1 MEGDCH
7 YLDGNINA
15 RRRIEYSQKLLEDIG
30 LEGRRIQ
37 MINISSA
44 MGGQFAWTA
53 AEFTEEIRRLGPN
66 PLKDST
72 VRPVDQLQNITL
84 GE

>member
-15 RRRIEYSQKLLEDIG
+15 RRRVEYARGLLDEIG
-30 LEGRRIQ
+30 LKGRRLQ
-37 MINISSA
+37 MINISAA
-44 MGGQFAWTA
+44 MGGQFAWSA

-66 PLKDST
+66 PL
-72 VRPVDQLQNITL
+72 RNANAHPEEQLQEQM
-84 GE
+84 GD